1 MAFCNSCGATL
12 DGGAKFCNKCGATQ
26 PGAAA
31 GAPVFPP
38 ATPAP
43 GAPQKSGGALKIILI
58 VVAVIVVFGILA
70 IGAFSFF
77 AYRIARHSRV
87 HNENGNVRVETPFG
101 TVNTTTDP
109 NEAARNLG
117 IDSYPGAEVVKG
129 TTSDMTMGNMH
140 TASADFETSDP
151 GQHGCRVL
159 QIESPERQCGLV
171 NRRPLRHHFHR
182 QEKHAHH
189 QHRAEERP
197 DQNSHLQNLRQD
209 GRRRFGKLSTVV
221 DGGRASRPSCVWGGH
236 SCPPLLNLVVNADSL
251 IVATIECS

>member
-12 DGGAKFCNKCGATQ
+12 DSGAKFCNKCGATQ

-31 GAPVFPP
+31 GAPAFPP
-38 ATPAP
+38 TTPAP
-43 GAPQKSGGALKIILI
+43 GAPQKSGALKIILI

-151 GQHGCRVL
+151 V
-159 QIESPERQCGLV
+159 
-171 NRRPLRHHFHR
+171 
-182 QEKHAHH
+182 
-189 QHRAEERP
+189 
-197 DQNSHLQNLRQD
+197 
-209 GRRRFGKLSTVV
+209 STVAEFYKSKV
-221 DGGRASRPSCVWGGH
+221 PNANVVSSSADHFAIISTDKKNMLTINIEPKNGRTRIHISKISGKMVGG
-236 SCPPLLNLVVNADSL
+236 DS
-251 IVATIECS
+251 EN